1 MPFWTVYLF
10 KVNTRKLKDCVI
22 VISKMVIQYTYY
34 YDPKIKINFLFQGI
48 FYLIFQFYCFLF
60 SECEHCDGF
69 EHGHTCS
76 DSGDCYENQCH
87 CDTMFSGHACQLGRK
102 CFFYF
107 YFLGLTWFWSYNIK
121 TRKIQWMWD
130 FLLLYDRSEGL
141 YFVEHTKRDSTL
153 VCLMYFLSICHFFF

>member
-1 MPFWTVYLF
+1 
-10 KVNTRKLKDCVI
+10 
-22 VISKMVIQYTYY
+22 MVIQYTYY

-102 CFFYF
+102 CFFL
-107 YFLGLTWFWSYNIK
+107 FLFSWSYMILVLQYKNQK
-121 TRKIQWMWD
+121 NSMNVR
-130 FLLLYDRSEGL
+130 FLTD
-141 YFVEHTKRDSTL
+141 
-153 VCLMYFLSICHFFF
+153 I

>member
-1 MPFWTVYLF
+1 MVWDAFLNRLF
-10 KVNTRKLKDCVI
+10 
-22 VISKMVIQYTYY
+22 IQSEYE
-34 YDPKIKINFLFQGI
+34 KIEGLCYRYFQNGSTTMI
-48 FYLIFQFYCFLF
+48 QKSNQIFFPRILFYLIFYCFLF

-107 YFLGLTWFWSYNIK
+107 YFLDLQYKNQKNSMNVKFLTAI
-121 TRKIQWMWD
+121 
-130 FLLLYDRSEGL
+130 
-141 YFVEHTKRDSTL
+141 
-153 VCLMYFLSICHFFF
+153 